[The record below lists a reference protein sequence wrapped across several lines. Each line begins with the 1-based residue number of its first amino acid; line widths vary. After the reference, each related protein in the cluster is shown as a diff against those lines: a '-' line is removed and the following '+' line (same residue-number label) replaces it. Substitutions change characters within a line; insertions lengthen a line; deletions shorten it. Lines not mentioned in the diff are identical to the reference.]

1 MAKYQGPA
9 EINVDVA
16 PLTELAEGFKENQY
30 YALAILERMYKGLH
44 PEAYDAPKAPGPDF
58 TGRGGKIRY

>member
-1 MAKYQGPA
+1 MLQFEELRLELLKC
-9 EINVDVA
+9 EK

-44 PEAYDAPKAPGPDF
+44 PEAYDDQHK
-58 TGRGGKIRY
+58 GRIF